1 MTAVITTD
9 RLMLRPW
16 KDADASEAVPLFGH
30 GPGTAWPPEA
40 AQVDEAE
47 VASAIR
53 GWTARDVADGTPA
66 GHWAVELAAGSTL
79 IGACS
84 LVFGE
89 PGPESLKLRWLL
101 GASAWGSGYATE
113 AGAALISWAMHQ
125 GGVHEVYAVI
135 EPDNRRAKATAG
147 RLGMELVGETGRYR
161 HNKLHVYRVR
171 HGDLPYHEE
180 PGDAP
185 IAPTS
190 PATSGTWI
198 DPHKPSPT
206 APTTTQDPSLR

>member
-9 RLMLRPW
+9 RLVLRPW
-16 KDADASEAVPLFGH
+16 NDADASEAVPMFGR
-30 GPGTAWPPEA
+30 GPGTAWLPA
-40 AQVDEAE
+40 GAMVDEAE

-53 GWTARDVADGTPA
+53 TWTARDVAVEMPA
-66 GHWAVELAAGSTL
+66 GHWVVELAAGHSL

-101 GASAWGSGYATE
+101 DPSAWGSGYATE

-147 RLGMELVGETGRYR
+147 RLGMEPVGETGRYG
-161 HNKLHVYRVR
+161 HTKLHVYRVR

-180 PGDAP
+180 HGDAP
-185 IAPTS
+185 ITVTPPITS
-190 PATSGTWI
+190 KTWI
-198 DPHKPSPT
+198 DPYQPSPP
-206 APTTTQDPSLR
+206 APSAAQSRSIR